1 MYSVSS
7 NIARID
13 GRQGIYDNKVQN
25 SSVRY
30 GRNALSN
37 YKSYTEDL
45 GNVDNM
51 PPLKFEYRYMP
62 NGKLDKLALMGN
74 AYEELGKKTEVK
86 TEELTA
92 TFQEFGGDR
101 FSAEAIDINKDGYI
115 DVAEYATT
123 TLTEDALSSTKGFNV
138 DPNKVDGIINN
149 EGSNKTFALNLKS
162 NAKIA
167 SEIYSKLYNEFGL
180 DKAQEEFLSNDNNLT
195 E

>member
-92 TFQEFGGDR
+92 TLQEFGGDR

-162 NAKIA
+162 NAKMA

>member
-92 TFQEFGGDR
+92 TLQEFGGDR

>member
-92 TFQEFGGDR
+92 TLQEFGGDR

-149 EGSNKTFALNLKS
+149 EGANKTFALNLKS